1 MPRPRPL
8 AAPYRGPIIAR
19 VTADDD
25 RRVQAPEGRTG
36 FLAYLACIRYQDVL
50 ILQGSPLLGAAFS
63 LHAFSLGTV
72 VRIAVFTL
80 ASMLLVAH
88 IFSLNDW
95 AGIALDS
102 NDPNK
107 SADVFVTRG
116 LARRD
121 VAALSLG
128 LLIAS
133 LLLFGLLRGQTLL
146 LGVAIAA
153 LGAVY
158 SLPGL
163 NAKGIPVVSSMP
175 HLIGGALH
183 FLLGYSLF
191 EPIGGRAVLIGLFF
205 ALTFTAGHLNQEVRD
220 YEGDRLNG
228 VRTNAVAFGKAAAF
242 VAGWLLFTL
251 AYADLFVL
259 AYVGI
264 VPAALAVL
272 PSVLYP
278 LHVVWSVTTWRA
290 GLSFENISRFQNR
303 YRLLYAVIG
312 VAMLASLFVR

>member
-1 MPRPRPL
+1 MR
-8 AAPYRGPIIAR
+8 RGW
-19 VTADDD
+19 
-25 RRVQAPEGRTG
+25 GG
-36 FLAYLACIRYQDVL
+36 LLAYVSCIRYQDVL
-50 ILQGSPLLGAAFS
+50 ILQGSPLLGAAFAM
-63 LHAFSLGTV
+63 HALTLEAVG
-72 VRIAVFTL
+72 RGGVFTL

-116 LARRD
+116 IARRD
-121 VAALSLG
+121 IGVLSLG
-128 LLIAS
+128 LLVAS
-133 LLLFGLLRGQTLL
+133 LLLFALLSRRTLL
-146 LGVAIAA
+146 LGVVIAA
-153 LGAVY
+153 LGAIY
-158 SLPGL
+158 SLPSL
-163 NAKGIPVVSSMP
+163 NAKGIPVVSSLP

-191 EPIGGRAVLIGLFF
+191 APIDGRAALIGLFF

-220 YEGDRLNG
+220 DEGDRLNG
-228 VRTNAVAFGKAAAF
+228 IRTNAVAFGKAAAF
-242 VAGWLLFTL
+242 VAGFMLFTL

-259 AYVGI
+259 AYAGL
-264 VPAALAVL
+264 VPAALAVV
-272 PSVLYP
+272 PTVLYP

-290 GLSFENISRFQNR
+290 GLTFANVSRFQNR

-312 VAMLASLFVR
+312 LAMLATLFLR

>member
-1 MPRPRPL
+1 M
-8 AAPYRGPIIAR
+8 
-19 VTADDD
+19 
-25 RRVQAPEGRTG
+25 
-36 FLAYLACIRYQDVL
+36 
-50 ILQGSPLLGAAFS
+50 LGAAFS
-63 LHAFSLGTV
+63 VHAFTPETV
-72 VRIAVFTL
+72 VRGIVFTL

-88 IFSLNDW
+88 VFSLNDW
-95 AGIALDS
+95 AGIALDA

-121 VAALSLG
+121 VAVLSLG
-128 LLIAS
+128 MLVAS
-133 LLLFGLLRGQTLL
+133 LLVLALLARQTLL

-158 SLPGL
+158 SLPAL
-163 NAKGIPVVSSMP
+163 NAKGIPVVSSLP

-191 EPIGGRAVLIGLFF
+191 AAIDGRGLLIGLFF
-205 ALTFTAGHLNQEVRD
+205 GLTFTAGHLNQEVRD

-228 VRTNAVAFGKAAAF
+228 IRTNAVAFGKTAAF
-242 VAGWLLFTL
+242 AAGFVLFTL

-264 VPAALAVL
+264 VPPALAVL

-278 LHVVWSVTTWRA
+278 LHVFWSVTTWRA

-303 YRLLYAVIG
+303 YRMLYAVIG
-312 VAMLASLFVR
+312 IAMLAFLFVRR